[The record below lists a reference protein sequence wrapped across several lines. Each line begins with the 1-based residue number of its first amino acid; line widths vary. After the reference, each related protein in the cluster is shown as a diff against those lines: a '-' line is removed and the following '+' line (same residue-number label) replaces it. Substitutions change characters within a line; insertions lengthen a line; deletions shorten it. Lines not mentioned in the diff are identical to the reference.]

1 MHSTLPSEKA
11 WDAEKKVMWV
21 NVTAY
26 QLYRYSTQNRRTKI
40 KEVPVYLNYFGE
52 EKKWQNS
59 SLAKLTHHTAI
70 ILCFKHSYSWV
81 SWQQAL

>member
-21 NVTAY
+21 NITAY

-52 EKKWQNS
+52 EKK
-59 SLAKLTHHTAI
+59 
-70 ILCFKHSYSWV
+70 
-81 SWQQAL
+81 